1 MLLVPKM
8 KEGGKIQF
16 NKFGER
22 TKMRLIAF
30 AVVVEV
36 VVAVIY
42 SDLFLWS

>member
-1 MLLVPKM
+1 MV
-8 KEGGKIQF
+8 